1 MYQNYCVSE
10 HIDEEKN
17 VGGVLLKEKDIL
29 KRLVKNDAL
38 FRDIHVITQKYD
50 IIPKDNEHIGVY
62 IEFQDLGE
70 LREDFLE
77 ELIDSIV
84 DWIYSSDKFAE
95 LKQKSVDKGKSDAAA
110 TQEVGRK
117 ARQKFRADHNTD
129 ELLIQGQ
136 FGELLLFHFIQ
147 RFMKAT
153 PLLRKMKIAT
163 SSEHE
168 RFGADAIHY
177 KIKDEK
183 NIIILGEA
191 KTYSSKYKFGT
202 AFADALD
209 SIVNTYKEHRRELNL
224 YVHEDFLD
232 CEMNQVAE
240 DYLNN
245 TLKNVE
251 VHLVSIVTY
260 DENNKLKFDSESS
273 IRKQIETII
282 AERYHSFDK
291 SKIDIEKNPILRR
304 ITYIVFPV
312 WNLRGLVEKFQNMI

>member
-1 MYQNYCVSE
+1 M
-10 HIDEEKN
+10 
-17 VGGVLLKEKDIL
+17 KEKDIL

-38 FRDIHVITQKYD
+38 FRNIHVITQNYD
-50 IIPKDNEHIGVY
+50 IIPNDKNHMGAY
-62 IEFQDLGE
+62 IEFQDLNE

-95 LKQKSVDKGKSDAAA
+95 LKQKAMDKGKSDAAA

-168 RFGADAIHY
+168 RLDECNKPALIKIDLTQSNSELKREFMIKWMHCISQVDGITRYLKYMNKKMMRYQRLITNVTDVKELKEIVEN
-177 KIKDEK
+177 IKD
-183 NIIILGEA
+183 
-191 KTYSSKYKFGT
+191 
-202 AFADALD
+202 
-209 SIVNTYKEHRRELNL
+209 
-224 YVHEDFLD
+224 
-232 CEMNQVAE
+232 
-240 DYLNN
+240 
-245 TLKNVE
+245 
-251 VHLVSIVTY
+251 
-260 DENNKLKFDSESS
+260 
-273 IRKQIETII
+273 
-282 AERYHSFDK
+282 
-291 SKIDIEKNPILRR
+291 
-304 ITYIVFPV
+304 
-312 WNLRGLVEKFQNMI
+312 

>member
-1 MYQNYCVSE
+1 M
-10 HIDEEKN
+10 
-17 VGGVLLKEKDIL
+17 KEKDIL

-38 FRDIHVITQKYD
+38 FRNIHVITQNYD
-50 IIPKDNEHIGVY
+50 IIPNDKNHMGAY
-62 IEFQDLGE
+62 IEFQDLNE

-95 LKQKSVDKGKSDAAA
+95 LKQKAMDKGKSDAAA

-147 RFMKAT
+147 RFMQAT

-177 KIKDEK
+177 KIQDGK

-191 KTYSSKYKFGT
+191 KTYSSKYKFAT
-202 AFADALD
+202 AFSDALN
-209 SIVNTYKEHRRELNL
+209 SIINTYKEHRRELNL

-232 CEMNQVAE
+232 NEMNQVAE

-245 TLKNVE
+245 TLENVE
-251 VHLVSIVTY
+251 VHLVSIITY
-260 DENNKLKFDSESS
+260 NENKKLKFDTETG
-273 IRKQIETII
+273 IRNQIETII
-282 AERYHSFDK
+282 AERYHLFDNN
-291 SKIDIEKNPILRR
+291 KIDVENNPILRR

-312 WNLRGLVEKFQNMI
+312 WDLKGLVEEFQKMI

>member
-1 MYQNYCVSE
+1 M
-10 HIDEEKN
+10 
-17 VGGVLLKEKDIL
+17 KEKDIL

-38 FRDIHVITQKYD
+38 FRNIHVITQNYD
-50 IIPKDNEHIGVY
+50 IIPKDKNHMGAY
-62 IEFQDLGE
+62 IEFQDLNE

-95 LKQKSVDKGKSDAAA
+95 LKQKAMDKGKSDAAA

-147 RFMKAT
+147 RFMQAT

-177 KIKDEK
+177 KIQDAK

-191 KTYSSKYKFGT
+191 KTYSSNYMLLT
-202 AFADALD
+202 
-209 SIVNTYKEHRRELNL
+209 S
-224 YVHEDFLD
+224 
-232 CEMNQVAE
+232 
-240 DYLNN
+240 
-245 TLKNVE
+245 
-251 VHLVSIVTY
+251 
-260 DENNKLKFDSESS
+260 
-273 IRKQIETII
+273 
-282 AERYHSFDK
+282 
-291 SKIDIEKNPILRR
+291 
-304 ITYIVFPV
+304 
-312 WNLRGLVEKFQNMI
+312 

>member
-1 MYQNYCVSE
+1 MRGYADECQDSLRKSE
-10 HIDEEKN
+10 
-17 VGGVLLKEKDIL
+17 GGLLKEKDIL
-29 KRLVKNDAL
+29 KRLVMNDAL
-38 FRDIHVITQKYD
+38 FRNIHVIIQNYD
-50 IIPKDNEHIGVY
+50 IIPNDKDHIGAY
-62 IEFQDLGE
+62 IEFQDLNE

-95 LKQKSVDKGKSDAAA
+95 LKQKAMNKGKSAAAA

-177 KIKDEK
+177 KIQDGK

-191 KTYSSKYKFGT
+191 KTYSSKYKFAT
-202 AFADALD
+202 AFSDALD
-209 SIVNTYKEHRRELNL
+209 SIIKTYKEHKRELYL

-232 CEMNQVAE
+232 YDMNRIAE
-240 DYLNN
+240 EYLNN
-245 TLKNVE
+245 TLENVE
-251 VHLVSIVTY
+251 VHLVSIITY
-260 DENNKLKFDSESS
+260 DENKKLKFDNETS
-273 IRKQIETII
+273 IRNQIETVI
-282 AERYHSFDK
+282 AERYRLFDNN
-291 SKIDIEKNPILRR
+291 KIDIENNSILRR

-312 WNLRGLVEKFQNMI
+312 WDLKSLVEEFQKKI